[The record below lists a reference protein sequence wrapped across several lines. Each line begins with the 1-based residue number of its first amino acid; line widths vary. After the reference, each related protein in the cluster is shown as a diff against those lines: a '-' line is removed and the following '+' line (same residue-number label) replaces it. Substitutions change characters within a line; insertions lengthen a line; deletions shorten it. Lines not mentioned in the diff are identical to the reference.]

1 MSIKKEENG
10 TWTVQCYY
18 IDWMG
23 NRKRK
28 KKRGFKKKGEAS
40 KWERD
45 FMSKVSPIDLT
56 IKEFI
61 DVYFEDK
68 KNELKDRTISS
79 KKHMMKKHLIP
90 YFGDKQINSI
100 IAADIIKWQ
109 NTIIEK
115 NFSDAYLRG
124 LQNQLTALFTHA
136 SKIYDLHDNPC
147 KKVSKMGN
155 YETSSMTFWTKE
167 EYEQFREQLKIGS
180 QYYVLFET
188 LFWTGMREG
197 EMLALTKSDID
208 LVAMQIHITK
218 TYYRKD
224 RQDVITSPK
233 TKQSIRTI
241 DIPEFLRD
249 ELSGYMNRIYGLQ
262 DNDRIFP
269 VVAEAV
275 QHKLKREVEKG
286 NLKKIRV
293 HDFRHSHVAYLINQ
307 GVQVLVIKERV
318 GHKDIGIT
326 LNIYGHLYPSE
337 QKQVAAMLNERYE
350 VKE

>member
-1 MSIKKEENG
+1 
-10 TWTVQCYY
+10 
-18 IDWMG
+18 
-23 NRKRK
+23 
-28 KKRGFKKKGEAS
+28 
-40 KWERD
+40 
-45 FMSKVSPIDLT
+45 
-56 IKEFI
+56 
-61 DVYFEDK
+61 
-68 KNELKDRTISS
+68 
-79 KKHMMKKHLIP
+79 MMKKHLIP
-90 YFGDKQINSI
+90 YFGDKQINTI

-109 NTIIEK
+109 STIIEN
-115 NFSDAYLRG
+115 NFSDAYLRA

-136 SKIYDLHDNPC
+136 TKIYDLHDNPC

-224 RQDVITSPK
+224 RKDVITSPK

-249 ELSGYMNRIYGLQ
+249 ELSEYMNRIYGLQ

-286 NLKKIRV
+286 KLKKIRV
-293 HDFRHSHVAYLINQ
+293 HDFRHSHVAYLIHQ
-307 GVQVLVIKERV
+307 GVQALVIKERV